1 MGNASLGEHPMA
13 TAIQENITAIAADS
27 DLINSIVAAVG
38 SCLSMCGA
46 TAKCVGV
53 STVPNREPGRVTG
66 LIGVHGDVS
75 GFVTVNLAEKVACS
89 TVGGMLQER
98 FDELTPQVIDGVGEM
113 TNIIAGGIKNK
124 LSKSRWSFSHV
135 TVPSV
140 IIGNNYQIAYAP
152 GLEFL
157 SVVFEHRNDEA
168 LMLEDR
174 LLQVAVSLIRL

>member
-1 MGNASLGEHPMA
+1 MA
-13 TAIQENITAIAADS
+13 TALQENTTAVAADP
-27 DLINSIVAAVG
+27 DLLSAIVGAVG
-38 SCLSMCGA
+38 NCLDMCGA
-46 TAKCVGV
+46 TARCVGV
-53 STVPNREPGRVTG
+53 STVPSHEPGRVTG

-75 GFVTVNLAEKVACS
+75 GFVTVNMAETVACS
-89 TVGGMLQER
+89 AVGGLLQER
-98 FDELTPQVIDGVGEM
+98 VDKLTSQVVDGVGEM

-124 LSKSRWSFSHV
+124 LIKSRWSFSHV

-140 IIGNNYQIAYAP
+140 IIGNNYQIAYAA

-157 SVVFEHRNDEA
+157 SVVFEHRNEEA